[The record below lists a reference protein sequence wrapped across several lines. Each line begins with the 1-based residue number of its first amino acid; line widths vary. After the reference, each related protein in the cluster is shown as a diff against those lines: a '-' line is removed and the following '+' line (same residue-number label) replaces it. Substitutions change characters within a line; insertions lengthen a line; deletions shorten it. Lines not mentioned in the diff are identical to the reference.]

1 SVESVVGAAGN
12 KQEVRPIDGATPDLL
27 KEQESLPVRA
37 RPAFNSADE
46 SSDSPVEDW
55 GVVKKVDERVSKPH
69 DNLNKQAGVQSDDEI
84 EEEGAPD
91 PWNAVCVV
99 GIRVYSKDS
108 GLELHTMMEGDELI

>member
-1 SVESVVGAAGN
+1 SVESVDRAAGS
-12 KQEVRPIDGATPDLL
+12 KQEVHPIDGATPDLL

-37 RPAFNSADE
+37 RPAFNYVDE
-46 SSDSPVEDW
+46 SSDPPVEDC
-55 GVVKKVDERVSKPH
+55 GVVKKVNERVSKPH
-69 DNLNKQAGVQSDDEI
+69 DNLGKQAAVQSDDET
-84 EEEGAPD
+84 EEEGPPD